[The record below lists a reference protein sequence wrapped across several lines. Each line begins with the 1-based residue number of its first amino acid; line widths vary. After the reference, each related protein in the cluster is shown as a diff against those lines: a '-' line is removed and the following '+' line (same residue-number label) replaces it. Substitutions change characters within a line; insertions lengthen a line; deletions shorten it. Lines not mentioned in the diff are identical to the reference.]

1 MRIRNRSCSAVLS
14 SRGSC
19 EKKAAEVEDGEDKFL
34 LPLVAAAMDSQQ
46 RQEDEHQI
54 DGTIPGSATG
64 IEWRRGNKWRDILLR
79 CTTGNAKSCET
90 IKVDS
95 WEAGKTKL
103 KGKKIMRNKGDK
115 LGFLEDEGENRGVV
129 EKKNRS
135 GRCVKAGTT
144 SDYRKY
150 DSPKLGQFESDFMSR
165 KHHEHLVENGDV
177 YTIDIS
183 KRRRTKKNRDSCD
196 DIDYID
202 PWKSGDKTSCTISK
216 KEEENIRK
224 DKEKALEKSMANN
237 NNDNS
242 HVGSQCRRRN
252 GRGWRCSQR
261 TLVGYS
267 LCEHHLGKGRLKS
280 INTENGI
287 VFINNNKKGSKFKKL
302 PVLDASSYCKVTLD
316 QHDQKSQKN
325 DA

>member
-1 MRIRNRSCSAVLS
+1 MQEREESMRIRNRSCSAVLS

-19 EKKAAEVEDGEDKFL
+19 EKKAGEVEHGEERFL

-46 RQEDEHQI
+46 PQEDNHQV
-54 DGTIPGSATG
+54 DGTIPASATG
-64 IEWRRGNKWRDILLR
+64 IDWRRGNKWRDILLR
-79 CTTGNAKSCET
+79 CTTGNAESCGA

-95 WEAGKTKL
+95 WEAEKTKF

-115 LGFLEDEGENRGVV
+115 VGFPESDEGESRGVV
-129 EKKNRS
+129 EKKIPS
-135 GRCVKAGTT
+135 GICVKDGTT

-165 KHHEHLVENGDV
+165 KNEHLSESEHV
-177 YTIDIS
+177 YTIDMS
-183 KRRRTKKNRDSCD
+183 KRRRTKTNRSSRD
-196 DIDYID
+196 DIEYID
-202 PWKSGDKTSCTISK
+202 AWTSGDKTSFTVSK
-216 KEEENIRK
+216 QEENTRK
-224 DKEKALEKSMANN
+224 DKEKTFEKTMANN
-237 NNDNS
+237 NNDDNS

-267 LCEHHLGKGRLKS
+267 LCDHHLGKGRLKS
-280 INTENGI
+280 INTENGT

-302 PVLDASSYCKVTLD
+302 PVLDASYCKVALD
-316 QHDQKSQKN
+316 QQD
-325 DA
+325 